1 MIDIHIYLQSCAL
14 GYYSFGHELGH
25 NFGAQHNKETNHE
38 AFLPY
43 GRGHLIQQG
52 GSASEGYRTILAYY
66 ATGHATRVNY
76 YSNPSVRYP
85 VTGTPTGVAGQAD
98 NARVFRE
105 NIATF
110 AELGD
115 ESAYCPTAPTTTT
128 TTTTT
133 TSTSTTTSTTT
144 TTTST
149 TTVTATTASNGLQVS
164 PLYSLILPMLAIF
177 LYSN

>member
-66 ATGHATRVNY
+66 AAGHATRVNY
-76 YSNPSVRYP
+76 YSNPSVLYP
-85 VTGTPTGVAGQAD
+85 PTNTPTGLEPLSNNAAVLRVNRFSMAD
-98 NARVFRE
+98 
-105 NIATF
+105 T
-110 AELGD
+110 GD
-115 ESAYCPTAPTTTT
+115 ESGACRDYVRIESEINLLQIVLIAP
-128 TTTTT
+128 
-133 TSTSTTTSTTT
+133 SRM
-144 TTTST
+144 
-149 TTVTATTASNGLQVS
+149 LQR
-164 PLYSLILPMLAIF
+164 
-177 LYSN
+177 

>member
-1 MIDIHIYLQSCAL
+1 MAGFLATLYLINTIRIYLQSCAL

-52 GSASEGYRTILAYY
+52 GSASEGYRTILAYNY
-66 ATGHATRVNY
+66 PGHRTRVNY
-76 YSNPSVRYP
+76 YSNPAVNLP
-85 VTGTPTGVAGQAD
+85 LTWTPTGVADQAD

-110 AELGD
+110 AEIGD

-133 TSTSTTTSTTT
+133 TTSTSK
-144 TTTST
+144 
-149 TTVTATTASNGLQVS
+149 G
-164 PLYSLILPMLAIF
+164 
-177 LYSN
+177 